1 VGGPVNGK
9 HPAAEQEPK
18 DATGS
23 DSETGTAGLIG
34 MALDGRRTTGA
45 ESTLPKKLNQ
55 LFLEPGYI
63 AFLNA
68 SLTIVV
74 FQENVKKNNIFS
86 PNDLSIF
93 NFKCLKLRFL

>member
-1 VGGPVNGK
+1 MRL
-9 HPAAEQEPK
+9 AAIPK
-18 DATGS
+18 R
-23 DSETGTAGLIG
+23 GTAGLIG

-86 PNDLSIF
+86 SNDLSIF